1 MVNLPSVD
9 STIQLITAHT
19 LLCSNYLK
27 APVTDTL
34 IMKAT
39 SAFSLLALAF
49 ATTVVAI
56 PTPGVPAGPS
66 ALGLGNIY
74 APGSSD
80 VIHDEDGSI
89 DKRGMMFGPKK
100 MMMGMNGAKRNADDN
115 DITVDAADAEEVEKR
130 GMMFGPKKM
139 MMGMNGAKRDADEF
153 EAPDTDEIE
162 KRGMIFGPKK
172 MMMGMNGAK
181 RDSNEADD
189 AETEN
194 VEKRGMIFGPK
205 KMMMGMNGA

>member
-1 MVNLPSVD
+1 MVNLPSFD
-9 STIQLITAHT
+9 STIRLITAYS
-19 LLCSNYLK
+19 LLCSNCLK
-27 APVTDTL
+27 APATDTL
-34 IMKAT
+34 IMKPT

-66 ALGLGNIY
+66 ALDLPNAY

-80 VIHDEDGSI
+80 VIRDENGSI

-115 DITVDAADAEEVEKR
+115 DVTIDSADAQEIEKR

-139 MMGMNGAKRDADEF
+139 MMGMNGAKRDSSEADDAKPE
-153 EAPDTDEIE
+153 DIE
-162 KRGMIFGPKK
+162 KRGMMFGPKK
-172 MMMGMNGAK
+172 MMMGMNGA
-181 RDSNEADD
+181 
-189 AETEN
+189 
-194 VEKRGMIFGPK
+194 
-205 KMMMGMNGA
+205 

>member
-1 MVNLPSVD
+1 
-9 STIQLITAHT
+9 
-19 LLCSNYLK
+19 
-27 APVTDTL
+27 
-34 IMKAT
+34 MKPT

-49 ATTVVAI
+49 ATTVAAV

-66 ALGLGNIY
+66 VLGLGNTY

-100 MMMGMNGAKRNADDN
+100 MMMGMNGAKRDADDN
-115 DITVDAADAEEVEKR
+115 DVTVNSADAEGLEKR

-139 MMGMNGAKRDADEF
+139 MMGL
-153 EAPDTDEIE
+153 
-162 KRGMIFGPKK
+162 
-172 MMMGMNGAK
+172 NGAK